1 MTTPMTTHSYLA
13 RLGLRTSNYDKTPA
27 VAVPATH
34 AGECWSGWDAIAAR
48 IAAAAAGASAA
59 ADTTTTAGITV
70 TAPTAA
76 SASQK
81 CNPIGYTAAAASVV
95 AVECYP
101 GVHADAVRD
110 ALVACLSL
118 ALVINTADAMKSPAE
133 IDAMAAPF
141 LGGDDPVFGRLCT
154 SLEMAD
160 FLDRK
165 KADALRARIA
175 AASAAAITAATGTAA
190 ASTAATSTAATTIAA
205 TGAAAPAL
213 ILVIG
218 PAATLLAPPRRVL
231 VYADMPRWE
240 GQLRQRR
247 GEVDNLG
254 ARNRGLIKPSLQ
266 YKRSLFLDWR
276 VADRLKR
283 DTMDAWDF
291 LLDTTAPATPKLIS
305 GAAHLAALRHAVTRP
320 FRVAPFFDPGPWG
333 GQWMREVCA
342 LPDGP
347 KNYAWCFDCV
357 PEENSLLL
365 EFAGGGTAATAAA
378 RVEIPAMNLVL
389 SQPRP
394 LLGEAVY
401 GRFGREFPIRF
412 DFLDTMRGG
421 NLSFQVHPLSEY
433 AREQFGIPYTQ
444 DESYYILD
452 AEPDAVVYLGHRDNA
467 EPAALVAALEAAQ
480 TGGAPFD
487 DARFAARFPAKKH
500 DHFLIPAGTLHC
512 SGAGSMVLEI
522 SATPYIFTFKLWD
535 WARLGLDGL
544 PRPVNVERGKRVIQW
559 HRDETYARTHLV
571 NQVREVARG
580 KGWVEER
587 TGLHEAE
594 FIETRRHWFTAP
606 VPHHTGG
613 GVNVLNLVEGAE
625 AIVESPAR
633 AFEPFAVHYA
643 ETFIVPAAVGDYTI
657 RPATPGARCA
667 TIKAFVRT
675 RA

>member
-1 MTTPMTTHSYLA
+1 MNSKSYLA
-13 RLGLRTSNYDKTPA
+13 GLGLRSSNYDKAPA
-27 VAVPATH
+27 VAVPAAH
-34 AGECWSGWDAIAAR
+34 AGECWSGWDDIAAR
-48 IAAAAAGASAA
+48 IGGEAAARG
-59 ADTTTTAGITV
+59 
-70 TAPTAA
+70 
-76 SASQK
+76 
-81 CNPIGYTAAAASVV
+81 ASVV

-101 GVHADAVRD
+101 GVHDDAVRD
-110 ALVACLSL
+110 ALAARLAP
-118 ALVINTADAMKSPAE
+118 ALVITTADAMKTAAA
-133 IDAMAAPF
+133 IDALASPF

-154 SLEMAD
+154 SLEMANFFD
-160 FLDRK
+160 DK
-165 KADALRARIA
+165 KADAIRARIA
-175 AASAAAITAATGTAA
+175 SATGTVLVAGP
-190 ASTAATSTAATTIAA
+190 
-205 TGAAAPAL
+205 GAA
-213 ILVIG
+213 
-218 PAATLLAPPRRVL
+218 LLAPAKRVL

-254 ARNRGLIKPSLQ
+254 ARNRGLKASLQ
-266 YKRSLFLDWR
+266 YKRSFFIDWR

-283 DTMDAWDF
+283 DTMDGWDF
-291 LLDTTAPATPKLIS
+291 LLDTTAPASPKLIS
-305 GAAHLAALRHAVTRP
+305 GVAHLAALRHAATRP
-320 FRVAPFFDPGPWG
+320 FRVVPFFDPGPWG
-333 GQWMREVCA
+333 GQWMREVCG

-365 EFAGGGTAATAAA
+365 EFAGGA
-378 RVEIPAMNLVL
+378 RVEIPSVNLVF

-452 AEPDAVVYLGHRDNA
+452 AEPGAVVYLGHKDGA
-467 EPAALVAALEAAQ
+467 KPGELLASLEAAQ
-480 TGGAPFD
+480 AGGAPFD
-487 DARFAARFPAKKH
+487 DAKFAARFPAKKH

-544 PRPVNVERGKRVIQW
+544 PRPVNVERGKHVIQW
-559 HRDETYARTHLV
+559 HRDETHARENLV

-580 KGWVEER
+580 EGWVEER

-594 FIETRRHWFTAP
+594 FIETRRHWFSAP

-625 AIVESPAR
+625 AVVESPSG
-633 AFEPFAVHYA
+633 AFEPFTVHYA
-643 ETFIVPAAVGDYTI
+643 ETFIVPASVGDYTI
-657 RPATPGARCA
+657 RPAAAGARCA
-667 TIKAFVRT
+667 TMKAFVRT